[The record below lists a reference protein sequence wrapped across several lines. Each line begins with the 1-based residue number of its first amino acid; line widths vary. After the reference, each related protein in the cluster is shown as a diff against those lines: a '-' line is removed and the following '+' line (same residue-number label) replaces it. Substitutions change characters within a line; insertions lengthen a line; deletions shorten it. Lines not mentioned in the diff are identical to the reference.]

1 VTQNVKYNAFLGKK
15 EGDEETSTILNNRME
30 SFGYLVA
37 CKLAMYGD
45 GD

>member
-1 VTQNVKYNAFLGKK
+1 MV
-15 EGDEETSTILNNRME
+15 

-45 GD
+45 GDYVLVENLSTIHILFCSLLAIMPK